1 MVKYCN
7 GCKRDLEIDNFYS
20 YKKSICKQCVNKK
33 VKCHYCNKE
42 FNSTNLSK
50 HTKQIHSTSNTNDST
65 YNTSSTNDSTYN
77 TSNTNDSTYNTSS
90 TNDSTYNI
98 SNTNDST
105 SKKTNKNN
113 IIDENNEP
121 LYPTVED
128 SLYLN
133 KYNKLMKDKV
143 NNFDIKT
150 RDKINRILTKNRM
163 LHDKIKNN
171 TITKREEKQYE
182 NNLNKLRD
190 LNYFDERVCKI
201 LLKYKYLD

>member
-1 MVKYCN
+1 MSKYCN

-20 YKKSICKQCVNKK
+20 YKKSTCKQCVNEKI
-33 VKCHYCNKE
+33 KCNYCDKE

-50 HTKQIHSTSNTNDST
+50 HTKQIHSTYNASNTNDST
-65 YNTSSTNDSTYN
+65 YNTSSTNYSTYN
-77 TSNTNDSTYNTSS
+77 TF
-90 TNDSTYNI
+90 
-98 SNTNDST
+98 NTNDST
-105 SKKTNKNN
+105 SIKTDKNN

-121 LYPTVED
+121 LYPTIEE

-133 KYNKLMKDKV
+133 KYNKLMKDKI
-143 NNFDIKT
+143 NNLDIKT
-150 RDKINRILTKNRM
+150 QDKKNRILTKNRI
-163 LHDKIKNN
+163 LYDKMKNN